1 MLAIYIFT
9 LCFCFFAVLVHNPNS
24 YVVNQSKKLAPQ
36 ERINIATAT
45 PGRQVDNESIL
56 TVEVNLSNGN
66 HHQSIS
72 YQELSLVGSPSSV
85 GKNGTKIHINEY
97 TKNSSTI
104 LAAPAQMVYS
114 VPLASESK
122 PLSTSVVTSVS
133 TKETVENLQLA
144 TDIKTVEKQ
153 LMYDKKIIDKAVRES
168 QIAIGKKIQDF
179 IATKSHM
186 LGAYQPLYEMLVDY
200 PFRNGKMLRPTMCI
214 SVARSV
220 GGMGHDA
227 LISATALELYHNAFL
242 IHDDIQDGSEARRG
256 KETLHQLIGIPRA
269 INVGD
274 ATNVLAVGLLL
285 ENLSVVGVGKA
296 LNILHEIEFMAQQSV
311 EGQAMELDWVAKNAS
326 NLTDQDYFQMCVKK
340 TCWYTFMT
348 PCRIG
353 LILGNPS
360 TNPKD
365 LVKPLAGLTRFG
377 MLLGIAFQIQDD
389 LLNLQGEL
397 KNYGKEIGGDIYEGK
412 RTLMLNHVLTHSQ
425 KSEKILE
432 ILALPREQKT
442 PQQLNFILE
451 QMLHCDSIEYGWK
464 IARSFANQAAELFD
478 QLDFIQIET
487 PLRSEEKWK
496 CQLHDRRFLKELI
509 NYVIYR
515 NK

>member
-1 MLAIYIFT
+1 MLSIYLFA
-9 LCFCFFAVLVHNPNS
+9 LCFGLFSVLTYNPNS
-24 YVVNQSKKLAPQ
+24 YVVNQSKKLPQ
-36 ERINIATAT
+36 QQLNNIATAT
-45 PGRQVDNESIL
+45 PGSQIDNQSIV
-56 TVEVNLSNGN
+56 TAEVNLSNGN
-66 HHQSIS
+66 HYQSTN
-72 YQELSLVGSPSSV
+72 YQELSLVGSPSFV
-85 GKNGTKIHINEY
+85 GKNGKKIHINEY
-97 TKNSSTI
+97 TENSSRI
-104 LAAPAQMVYS
+104 LAAPAQMVCS

-122 PLSTSVVTSVS
+122 PLSTSIVTSLA
-133 TKETVENLQLA
+133 TEETVENLQLE

-153 LMYDKKIIDKAVRES
+153 LMYDKKIIDKAVCES
-168 QIAIGKKIQDF
+168 QLAIVEKIQGF
-179 IATKSHM
+179 IETKTQMFGS
-186 LGAYQPLYEMLVDY
+186 YQPLYDMLVDY

-214 SVARSV
+214 SVARAV

-311 EGQAMELDWVAKNAS
+311 EGQAMELDWVAKNSS
-326 NLTDQDYFQMCVKK
+326 NLTDQDYFKMCVKK
-340 TCWYTFMT
+340 TCWYTFMS

-353 LILGNPS
+353 LILGYPS
-360 TNPKD
+360 ANTKD
-365 LVKPLAGLTRFG
+365 LVEPLAGLTRFG

-412 RTLMLNHVLTHSQ
+412 RTLMLNHVLAHSQ
-425 KSEKILE
+425 KSDKILE

-442 PQQLNFILE
+442 PQQLNFVLE
-451 QMLHCDSIEYGWK
+451 QMLHCGSIEHGWK
-464 IARSFANQAAELFD
+464 IAHSFANQAAELFES
-478 QLDFIQIET
+478 LDFIQSET
-487 PLRSEEKWK
+487 PLRSEERWK
-496 CQLHDRRFLKELI
+496 CPLHDRRFLKELI